1 MGVGFVGGFMFSFLL
16 VNFLLVLDMA
26 KVQKFMDSS
35 WEWDSL
41 TLLGLFLSDNNW
53 WDESLMGSVTGDF
66 IFMKVGS
73 I

>member
-1 MGVGFVGGFMFSFLL
+1 MGGFMFSFLL

>member
-1 MGVGFVGGFMFSFLL
+1 MGGFMFSFLL
-16 VNFLLVLDMA
+16 VKFLLVLDMA

>member
-1 MGVGFVGGFMFSFLL
+1 MGGFMFSFLL
-16 VNFLLVLDMA
+16 VKFLLVLDMA

-53 WDESLMGSVTGDF
+53 WDETLMGSVAGDY